1 MLAGAVADDDSGMTD
16 LLGMFAEHGTNAV
29 LFFEVLSPD
38 ILEKYARDVEV
49 VAIGTRAR
57 SIEPGEA
64 YRKTKGALEAL
75 IRFNPRMFYLKYCS
89 TFDSTPRG
97 NIGQMIEAGLN
108 LIGGY
113 TIALP
118 ALPINGRTTYMG
130 NHFVNGIRMDRSPMK
145 DHPLN
150 PMTEADLTVWLAH
163 QTKRRI
169 GLCDHNSV
177 RRGARAT
184 AGELKRLAENGA
196 EIIIVDAISQR
207 DVGVIARAIW
217 DHKLVSGSSA
227 LAMELPPIWRQK
239 GWLSRRGRRPNIDL
253 KRGADAC
260 LVIAGSCS
268 EATMNQN
275 RHALEGGFIGLK
287 LDTKTI
293 VEGNESDDYGGEV
306 ERNVRAA
313 ASQLRQGRNVLI
325 YTAADKG
332 DVDDTKALGRRLGLT
347 DVKIGELIA
356 AANSE
361 VAKALVDEL
370 VLNKLVVA
378 GGETSGAVCRKMML
392 IGLYVG
398 KQVHPG
404 VPMCFTISEEP
415 QYSGMMLSLKSGNF
429 GGPSFYGDAL
439 SRMSAYL
446 HREL

>member
-29 LFFEVLSPD
+29 LFFEVQSPD
-38 ILEKYARDVEV
+38 ILEEYTRDVEV

-75 IRFNPRMFYLKYCS
+75 IRFNPRMFYLKDCS

-227 LAMELPPIWRQK
+227 LAMKFPPIWRQK

-275 RHALEGGFIGLK
+275 RHALEGGFLGLK
-287 LDTKTI
+287 LDTKII
-293 VEGNESDDYGGEV
+293 VGGNESDGYGGEV

-313 ASQLRQGRNVLI
+313 AAQLRECRDYSFTRLPIKVMWTI
-325 YTAADKG
+325 RRPSV
-332 DVDDTKALGRRLGLT
+332 VDSALQTFG
-347 DVKIGELIA
+347 
-356 AANSE
+356 
-361 VAKALVDEL
+361 
-370 VLNKLVVA
+370 
-378 GGETSGAVCRKMML
+378 
-392 IGLYVG
+392 
-398 KQVHPG
+398 
-404 VPMCFTISEEP
+404 
-415 QYSGMMLSLKSGNF
+415 SGN
-429 GGPSFYGDAL
+429 
-439 SRMSAYL
+439 
-446 HREL
+446 